1 MTEAQFLAW
10 LADDKAERVV
20 LVQFARIIEE
30 EGGDPMSV
38 VDYFS
43 TLPYVDRVNGIA
55 YNDCIIGLPEFNR
68 ELTGDLFANY
78 QSSHGNLELDNTDGD
93 LDYLLDAHCDGSQ
106 QQYFVGDASWP
117 LADFRDLFTAITV
130 NVEAPSISRLVVSL
144 KDSSALLEQNIGGVD
159 KVGGTG
165 PYADRWRPLVFGYLR
180 QYEYLVQDEVELR
193 YVYADNADGHFIGE
207 QEQIVYDRGVPV
219 DFINN
224 GDGTVTL
231 LASPDGAISGNVH
244 AIPQGDDTQWLMS
257 DALLELVGE
266 RAGFIANSLWA
277 GPHATYIDDGDEDW
291 PVGILIS
298 DKRSL
303 LEILEELADSGLL
316 FWAINRSGLFT
327 YGRIRPSY
335 IEGLNVASSATI
347 TLDEIDD
354 IDIERLEPRYHRL
367 QALMARN
374 WFTSDDLAASLTA
387 EERAALSRPG
397 LYGIQGNSVG
407 STYEEAPERYNLT
420 LTESPV
426 IETLLSGWNDEDDA
440 LVLDAW
446 MEVRRAMFLPWL
458 DLVTVTVD
466 LTYYTLE
473 LGDVVT
479 VQIPRFGWDAG
490 VTFQV
495 IGISMRPVEG
505 KIRLRLIRRHIQGPY
520 EGRVTNAQEEP
531 ESADLEVGFGEVA
544 QPPIGIPPLPGDDDP
559 MFPQPPEPPP
569 IFDSPG
575 YDSPGYDSPG
585 FYDSPADGVPFEPGQ
600 VVRTFTTQGRE
611 NTFTGD
617 DITVT
622 LGITQPVPGN
632 LLVLVVIGAN
642 HWSWSDTT
650 AITALGWTPWYS
662 RTYDGDTD
670 FYPTIAFGVD
680 VKVFYRYASTA
691 EPTTIS
697 LTGDYW
703 PSNTPA
709 GNAYFLV
716 HHEEWNADFA
726 DTPYQG
732 EFHTNSGPFTNAQF
746 EDGSISGVV
755 GLKQV
760 PMTINFAAYYC
771 NFPFAFED
779 GGSSAQDLLIHPDYV
794 GDGLTVGD
802 YEQNAEGGVDVSFKM
817 YVSVVS
823 GNPSP
828 YGTGGVF
835 QAPVLVHPDTTD
847 PFLYI
852 NGDVFA
858 HVVYKS

>member
-1 MTEAQFLAW
+1 
-10 LADDKAERVV
+10 VV

-78 QSSHGNLELDNTDGD
+78 QSSHGNLELDNTDGE

-106 QQYFVGDASWP
+106 QQYFVGDVSWP

-130 NVEAPSISRLVVSL
+130 NVEAPSLSRLPPLSRLVVSL

-193 YVYADNADGHFIGE
+193 YVYADNTDGHFIGE

-219 DFINN
+219 DFANN

-244 AIPQGDDTQWLMS
+244 ATPQGDDTQWLMS

-266 RAGFIANSLWA
+266 RAGFITNSLWA

-303 LEILEELADSGLL
+303 LKILEELADSGLL

-354 IDIERLEPRYHRL
+354 IDIERLDPQYHRL

-495 IGISMRPVEG
+495 ISITMRPVEG
-505 KIRLRLIRRHIQGPY
+505 KIRLKLIRRHIQGPY

-531 ESADLEVGFGEVA
+531 ESADLEVGFGEIV
-544 QPPIGIPPLPGDDDP
+544 QPPIGIPPLPGDEGGMNDWFPQTTSTSVNYFRVWYWTPGDPPTRHEKKIYQNTLGGYTFYYPNSAFEFFVTWMNPAIFGVNEYLDWEVTIDSDPNSGLSQGSVNANSAEGIDIDGVSPNSTYACRISADQQINAFGGFVGSSFTVQAQKFVGLSFIENVNPPLHFECDPDLHTSIFSDAGVSPSYPFGWRVGRFDRSDNTWHPEFDDLKYPDWSDPGNSNMCVAIQLPHGIHSLWDP
-559 MFPQPPEPPP
+559 MALGGFV
-569 IFDSPG
+569 SPG
-575 YDSPGYDSPG
+575 PPFSVIAVDEFNAPKNLEDATVDPWLTTEALWIFWFTGGVAPSGTVVFQ
-585 FYDSPADGVPFEPGQ
+585 FYLNGVPFGPS
-600 VVRTFTTQGRE
+600 
-611 NTFTGD
+611 
-617 DITVT
+617 I
-622 LGITQPVPGN
+622 
-632 LLVLVVIGAN
+632 
-642 HWSWSDTT
+642 
-650 AITALGWTPWYS
+650 ALS
-662 RTYDGDTD
+662 E
-670 FYPTIAFGVD
+670 D
-680 VKVFYRYASTA
+680 V
-691 EPTTIS
+691 
-697 LTGDYW
+697 
-703 PSNTPA
+703 
-709 GNAYFLV
+709 
-716 HHEEWNADFA
+716 
-726 DTPYQG
+726 
-732 EFHTNSGPFTNAQF
+732 
-746 EDGSISGVV
+746 
-755 GLKQV
+755 
-760 PMTINFAAYYC
+760 
-771 NFPFAFED
+771 
-779 GGSSAQDLLIHPDYV
+779 
-794 GDGLTVGD
+794 
-802 YEQNAEGGVDVSFKM
+802 
-817 YVSVVS
+817 
-823 GNPSP
+823 
-828 YGTGGVF
+828 
-835 QAPVLVHPDTTD
+835 
-847 PFLYI
+847 
-852 NGDVFA
+852 
-858 HVVYKS
+858 